1 MASSSRLVHA
11 GLLCASTP
19 AHRRRDEALDQL
31 MRWTERR
38 DFLAPRVRQA
48 KAPLWAILDLAEA
61 HEQLGEERKAVSLLS
76 TAELEYPLQQDR
88 AFRLLHLYRST
99 GDMPKAAAEAKW
111 FNSQPG

>member
-31 MRWTERR
+31 MRWTE
-38 DFLAPRVRQA
+38 
-48 KAPLWAILDLAEA
+48 